1 MSSFDPRNKRRP
13 GQKPSAPFWMTTYG
27 DMVTLLLTF
36 FVLLFSFT
44 SMDEQK
50 FKQVAGSLRG
60 ALGVVQQSLPFQ
72 GAAPGPIGGTDY
84 DLLRRSDILNSVES
98 LRDALNEFTKD
109 GSINIEATES
119 GILIQMGD
127 KILFDPGKAELK
139 PQALDILSVVG
150 KSIRNQASDIQVAGH
165 TDNVPIHTKD
175 FPSNWELS
183 SARALSVVR
192 FLVDSVKVPPQILGA
207 IGYGEYRP
215 IAPNLTD
222 EQRQIN
228 RRVEF
233 LVTWK

>member
-13 GQKPSAPFWMTTYG
+13 GQKPSAPSWMTTYG

-36 FVLLFSFT
+36 FGLLFSFT

-165 TDNVPIHTKD
+165 
-175 FPSNWELS
+175 
-183 SARALSVVR
+183 
-192 FLVDSVKVPPQILGA
+192 
-207 IGYGEYRP
+207 
-215 IAPNLTD
+215 
-222 EQRQIN
+222 
-228 RRVEF
+228 
-233 LVTWK
+233 